1 MRYSVCCS
9 IVFLF
14 LCGCKKAAPAA
25 DMQAAFKSAPE
36 QQQQKQLADEAM
48 TAFKNKDYPKAVV
61 NLQTLRADPNLN
73 GDQRTAVQDMMA
85 QVQQQLLRRAEAG
98 DKSAEAAI
106 GMLQTMPRR

>member
-1 MRYSVCCS
+1 MRYSISFLILVL
-9 IVFLF
+9 VF
-14 LCGCKKAAPAA
+14 CGCKKAEPAA

-48 TAFKNKDYPKAVV
+48 TAFKNNDYPKAVV

-85 QVQQQLLRRAEAG
+85 QVQQQLVRRMEAG
-98 DKSAEAAI
+98 DKNAEAAYRMI
-106 GMLQTMPRR
+106 QAMPKH